1 MQVSEKPT
9 RKSPRKRS
17 SQTAVTNIK
26 SSPSKVRKVIIQEHT
41 YTSEPCEPAAASK
54 EISTLRNEMRIL
66 KQKLK
71 RKDLKITNM
80 EHLLKEKEMMK
91 IIVF

>member
-9 RKSPRKRS
+9 RKSPRKRL

-26 SSPSKVRKVIIQEHT
+26 LSPSKVRKVIIQDHA

-66 KQKLK
+66 KQKRSQNYQHGTPTK
-71 RKDLKITNM
+71 STQGEGISQ
-80 EHLLKEKEMMK
+80 
-91 IIVF
+91 

>member
-1 MQVSEKPT
+1 MQFQISYTSFPSYMQVSEKPT

-26 SSPSKVRKVIIQEHT
+26 PSPSKVRKVIIQDHT

-54 EISTLRNEMRIL
+54 EISTL
-66 KQKLK
+66 
-71 RKDLKITNM
+71 
-80 EHLLKEKEMMK
+80 
-91 IIVF
+91 